1 MEEWLYCNVG
11 AGTFHTE
18 KLCSRLYSIEIEN
31 YKKNKKS
38 LLSHPLGDLN
48 VTYVIHLQL
57 IGKPVVD
64 FLFVI
69 E

>member
-31 YKKNKKS
+31 YKKKQKIAFEPPFGG
-38 LLSHPLGDLN
+38 LKRN
-48 VTYVIHLQL
+48 VRNPSTAHWKAR
-57 IGKPVVD
+57 G
-64 FLFVI
+64 
-69 E
+69 